1 MSRAAMIRRN
11 SNCTKF
17 RQALGLAFALSICA
31 SAAAAPSAPDP
42 DATRLSGSLAAL
54 DADPALADRARL
66 ERFKAA
72 QAVAVLQSA
81 GSRDRVHA
89 LVLAEAWVAAAQDA
103 AQAEALLEQSRQ
115 LDREHDQIMVEASR
129 RDAELAR
136 READRLRMQALAREE
151 ETARLAQQQEQDRL
165 AAETSAADAEAANSQ
180 ASQAMKLAEARA
192 HETDLARKEAELAA
206 ELAADSPEPAGA
218 VPPSRRVGNRT
229 IYSLPGTA
237 FASGSTRLGVS
248 AQASLRRL
256 AAALSAKRSIR
267 IEAHTDSQGA
277 DAANLALSQKRADA
291 VRQALQAAGV
301 PASRLTA
308 AGKGE
313 ADPLTDNG
321 SSEGRARNRRVEII
335 VQ

>member
-1 MSRAAMIRRN
+1 MIRATRVR
-11 SNCTKF
+11 TKLG
-17 RQALGLAFALSICA
+17 QAFFLALALFICA

-42 DATRLSGSLAAL
+42 DATRLSGNLSAL

-72 QAVAVLQSA
+72 QAVAVLQASR
-81 GSRDRVHA
+81 SRDRAHA

-151 ETARLAQQQEQDRL
+151 ETARLAAQQEQDRL
-165 AAETSAADAEAANSQ
+165 AAEMSAADAEAANSQ

-218 VPPSRRVGNRT
+218 LPPSRRVGART
-229 IYSLPGTA
+229 IYTLPGTA
-237 FASGSTRLGVS
+237 FASGSTSLGAS

-256 AAALSAKRSIR
+256 ATALSGKRSIR

-277 DAANLALSQKRADA
+277 DSANLALSQKRADA

-301 PASRLTA
+301 PAARLTA

-321 SSEGRARNRRVEII
+321 SSDGRARNRRVEII